1 VKYFSAGRRAMN
13 ASQSRRIAVAR
24 AILPG
29 LFLLLW
35 LAPPAA
41 FAQGLI
47 SVFDLDRYS
56 DAPAGDLTSR
66 GAAPSTAASEAFM
79 QFERAD
85 FESALAGIRKVI
97 AQAQER
103 KDKLKEG
110 VATDFQGL
118 IFQRQGALDDA
129 IQRHEG
135 AELILRALGASA
147 REAWAGA
154 ANNLAVAYYMK
165 GDYAEAKRWLARIVD
180 DAALSPLVRAK
191 ALNNRGLIDQEL
203 GNFEGARNDFLKA
216 ADDAGEDKSLRAQ
229 VLNNQARLRALEGK
243 FDDALKR
250 LQEAQKLAQQAADP
264 TLEANILDSW
274 ADALVRA
281 NRAKDA
287 LAKLGDAEN
296 SEKKAPAPLIRVMI
310 AWNRGR
316 ALALLGRNDE
326 AFSAYADAIKNSGG
340 SKLPSLYREALV
352 SRADLEFKMNRFK
365 EAIDDYKAAVEV
377 AQTTYRGISGQ
388 PEKDFIKST
397 QSLYEKLVKALVKR
411 GEPGDI
417 DAALKYLDESKSDT
431 LHRELVKALPELRDK
446 DLEGTLRGARG
457 QLEKEAALTLQLEQ
471 ALAKPTSKPV
481 LDKLQDQLAEARKAT
496 AVAYAEIMK
505 RYGEGFGEYVSVS
518 PLTFGRLK
526 DRLPEGVLLV
536 TFLPTEDALYTFLVA
551 KDSGVEFR
559 QNQKIKRK
567 DLEEQIRQYRKLL
580 TNVGGRRADW
590 RIDSWKDPKWQPL
603 RKATADLY
611 NAVLGPIADRMASAR
626 SIIFAPTGLLY
637 YLPLHALGPVDP
649 KTGELRFLVQ
659 EKPVSY
665 ITNATYLELVS
676 GAPKPVHRALFA
688 LANPP
693 FKQAG
698 LSPLPQAEQEVAA
711 IEKLFGKQALTL
723 KGADATRDA
732 LLASLNQGEGKTG
745 ADWIAKRAPELAKD
759 PGFGFVH
766 LATHGILD
774 SRSPKDS
781 WLALDGT
788 NKLRALEIPSL
799 DLRGVSLV
807 TLSACETGL
816 ADEKPGG
823 ELMNM
828 ATFFAAAGAPSI
840 AVTLWSVDDDAT
852 RELMVNFYTALLA
865 QKTSDKSRALQEAQK
880 LLLARPETRHPF
892 FWAPFILIGDWR

>member
-1 VKYFSAGRRAMN
+1 MK
-13 ASQSRRIAVAR
+13 ASQRSGLAFAR
-24 AILPG
+24 AILLG
-29 LFLLLW
+29 LFVIAW
-35 LAPPAA
+35 LSPPAV

-47 SVFDLDRYS
+47 PVFDLDRYS
-56 DAPAGDLTSR
+56 DAPADLTSR
-66 GAAPSTAASEAFM
+66 GAAPSTAGSEAFM
-79 QFERAD
+79 QFERAE
-85 FESALAGIRKVI
+85 FESALTAIRKVI

-110 VATDFQGL
+110 MATDFQGL

-135 AELILRALGASA
+135 AELILRALGAPG

-154 ANNLAVAYYMK
+154 ANNLAVAYYLK
-165 GDYAEAKRWLARIVD
+165 GDYEEAKRWLGRIID
-180 DAALSPLVRAK
+180 DAALSPLIRAK

-203 GNFEGARNDFLKA
+203 GNFESARNDFLKA
-216 ADDAGEDKSLRAQ
+216 ADDAGEDKILRAQ

-243 FDDALKR
+243 FDDAFKR
-250 LQEAQKLAQQAADP
+250 LEEAEKLAQQADAP
-264 TLEANILDSW
+264 ALEANILDSW
-274 ADALVRA
+274 GDALIRA
-281 NRAKDA
+281 NRAKEA
-287 LAKLGDAEN
+287 LAKLAQAEKI
-296 SEKKAPAPLIRVMI
+296 EKKAPAPLVRVTI
-310 AWNRGR
+310 AWSRGR

-326 AFSAYADAIKNSGG
+326 ALAAFADAIKNSGG
-340 SKLPSLYREALV
+340 SKLPSLYREALA
-352 SRADLEFKMNRFK
+352 SRADLELKMNRLK

-377 AQTTYRGISGQ
+377 AQTAARGLSGQ
-388 PEKDFIKST
+388 PEKDFIKAT
-397 QSLYEKLVKALVKR
+397 QGLYEKLVKAFVKR
-411 GEPGDI
+411 GEPGDV

-431 LHRELVKALPELRDK
+431 LHRELAKALPELRDK
-446 DLEGTLRGARG
+446 DLEATLRGARG
-457 QLEKEAALTLQLEQ
+457 QLEKEAALALQLEQ
-471 ALAKPTSKPV
+471 ALAKPTSPPV
-481 LDKLQDQLAEARKAT
+481 LERLQNQLAEARKAT

-505 RYGEGFGEYVSVS
+505 RYGEGFGEFVGVS

-536 TFLPTEDALYTFLVA
+536 TFLPTDDALYTFLVG
-551 KDSGVEFR
+551 KNSGVEFR
-559 QNQKIKRK
+559 QNRKIGRK
-567 DLEEQIRQYRKLL
+567 ELEEQIRRYRKLL
-580 TNVGGRRADW
+580 TSVGGRRADW
-590 RIDSWKDPKWQPL
+590 RIDSWKDAKWQPL

-611 NAVLGPIADRMASAR
+611 SAVLGPIADRIVTAQ

-637 YLPLHALGPVDP
+637 YLPLHALGPVDA
-649 KTGELRFLVQ
+649 KTGELRFLIQ
-659 EKPVSY
+659 DKPVSY

-698 LSPLPQAEQEVAA
+698 LNPLPQAEQEVAA

-723 KGADATRDA
+723 KGADATREA
-732 LLASLNQGEGKTG
+732 LLASLNQSAG
-745 ADWIAKRAPELAKD
+745 ADWIARRAPELAKD

-774 SRSPKDS
+774 ARSPKDS

-799 DLRGVSLV
+799 DLSGVSLV

-880 LLLARPETRHPF
+880 LLVAKPETRHPF